1 MNCPACN
8 AATIKYGR
16 TAAGHQRHRC
26 TAKGCDRTV
35 TDSPAPSPIAPM
47 RIGMD
52 RATTILSLL
61 VEGMS
66 IRATERITGTHRDTV
81 CRLLV
86 LAGGKCEALLSELI
100 QDVEVANV
108 EADAL
113 WAFIAKKEKTKAKR
127 RETSPELGDAYTFL
141 GLDADTKL
149 ILAHH
154 TGRRTAPHTD
164 LFVEKLERAT
174 AGRFQLTTDG
184 FAAYPEAVSFH
195 LGTRT
200 DFATLVKEYGTET
213 QEERRYSPPRIIAAT
228 KTPVH
233 GAPVE
238 ERICTSHVERLNL
251 DVRMKCRRFTRLTNA
266 FSKKLANHRAAV
278 ALTVAHYNL
287 VKMHSSIRMTPA
299 MKAGV
304 VNRPWS
310 VGELLAA

>member
-1 MNCPACN
+1 
-8 AATIKYGR
+8 
-16 TAAGHQRHRC
+16 
-26 TAKGCDRTV
+26 
-35 TDSPAPSPIAPM
+35 M
-47 RIGMD
+47 RLPFD
-52 RATTILSLL
+52 RAVLILSMLT
-61 VEGMS
+61 EGMS
-66 IRATERITGTHRDTV
+66 LRAVSRITGHHVDTV
-81 CRLLV
+81 MRLQV
-86 LAGGKCEALLSELI
+86 LAGEKCEALLETLI
-100 QDVEVANV
+100 QDVPVANV
-108 EADAL
+108 EADEL
-113 WAFIAKKEKTKAKR
+113 WAFIAKKEKTRAKL
-127 RETSPELGDAYTFL
+127 RETSPDVGDAYTFL

-164 LFVEKLERAT
+164 TFCEKLDRAT

-200 DFATLVKEYGTET
+200 DYATLIKEYGTET

-266 FSKKLANHRAAV
+266 FSRKLANHRAAV

-287 VKMHSSIRMTPA
+287 VKRHSSIRMTPA
-299 MKAGV
+299 MKAGLT
-304 VNRPWS
+304 NRIWS

>member
-26 TAKGCDRTV
+26 TAKGCGRTV

-47 RIGMD
+47 RIPFD
-52 RATTILSLL
+52 RAVMCLSLL

-66 IRATERITGTHRDTV
+66 IRATERITGTHRDTI

-86 LAGGKCEALLSELI
+86 LAGGKCEALLETLI

-108 EADAL
+108 EADEL

-164 LFVEKLERAT
+164 AFVEKLERAT

-184 FAAYPEAVSFH
+184 FSAYPEAVSFH

-200 DFATLVKEYGTET
+200 DYATLIKEYGTET

-228 KTPVH
+228 KTVIAGQPN
-233 GAPVE
+233 E
-238 ERICTSHVERLNL
+238 DRICTSYVERLNL

-299 MKAGV
+299 MKAGIT
-304 VNRPWS
+304 NRIWS
-310 VGELLAA
+310 VGELLAG